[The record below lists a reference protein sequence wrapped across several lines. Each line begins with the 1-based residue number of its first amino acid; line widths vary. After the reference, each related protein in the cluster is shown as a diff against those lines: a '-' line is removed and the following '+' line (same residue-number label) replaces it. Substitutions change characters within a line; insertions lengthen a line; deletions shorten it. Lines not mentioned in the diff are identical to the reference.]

1 MDHLPLVLL
10 HAFPL
15 DSRMWDGVR
24 NTLDPITPD
33 LRGRDRQPP
42 DLGALADDV
51 LAELDAHGHDRV
63 ILGGCSMGGYVA
75 MALLRRDPSRVAG
88 LVLAD
93 TRFTAD
99 GEEAR
104 ANRLVM
110 ADRVVAEGLEWV
122 PDTVLGGLLGAAPA
136 DGVAERVRELILAQ
150 DPAEVAWAQRA
161 MAARPDSREVLAG
174 VDVPA
179 LVLVGAQD
187 TLTPPTAAR
196 ELADVLPQGSYVELP
211 DAGHL
216 TPVEVP
222 QAFAEAVSA
231 WRDRVGV

>member
-1 MDHLPLVLL
+1 MDHLPLFLL

-24 NTLDPITPD
+24 DVLDPVTPD
-33 LRGRDRQPP
+33 LRGRDREP
-42 DLGALADDV
+42 DLGVFADDV
-51 LAELDAHGHDRV
+51 LRELDARGLDRV
-63 ILGGCSMGGYVA
+63 VLGGCSMGGYVA

-88 LVLAD
+88 LVFAD

-99 GEEAR
+99 GDEAR

-110 ADRVVAEGLEWV
+110 ADRVLAEGVEWV
-122 PDTVLGGLLGAAPA
+122 PDVVLGGLLGAAPV
-136 DGVAERVRELILAQ
+136 DGVVERVRELILAQ
-150 DPAEVAWAQRA
+150 DPADVAWAQRA

-196 ELADVLPQGSYVELP
+196 ELADVLPRASYVELP
-211 DAGHL
+211 GAGHL

-222 QAFAEAVSA
+222 QAFAAAVDD
-231 WRDRVGV
+231 WRGKVGL

>member
-24 NTLDPITPD
+24 DALHPITPD
-33 LRGRDRQPP
+33 LRGRDREP

-51 LAELDAHGHDRV
+51 LAELDARGHDRV
-63 ILGGCSMGGYVA
+63 VLGGCSMGGYVA
-75 MALLRRDPSRVAG
+75 MAVLRRDPSRVAG

-104 ANRLVM
+104 TNRLVM

-122 PDTVLGGLLGAAPA
+122 PDTVLGGLLGAAPPE
-136 DGVAERVRELILAQ
+136 GVAERVRELILAQ

-161 MAARPDSREVLAG
+161 MAARPDSRDVLAG
-174 VDVPA
+174 VAVPA

-196 ELADVLPQGSYVELP
+196 ELADVLPRGSYVELP
-211 DAGHL
+211 GAGHL

-222 QAFAEAVSA
+222 QAFAEAVDA
-231 WRDRVGV
+231 WRERVGV

>member
-24 NTLDPITPD
+24 DVLDPITPD
-33 LRGRDRQPP
+33 LRGRGREP
-42 DLGALADDV
+42 DLGAVADDV
-51 LAELDAHGHDRV
+51 LGELDARGLERV
-63 ILGGCSMGGYVA
+63 VLGGCSMGGYVA

-99 GEEAR
+99 GDEAR
-104 ANRLVM
+104 TNRLTM
-110 ADRVVAEGLEWV
+110 ARRVEEEGVEWV
-122 PDTVLGGLLGAAPA
+122 PDTVLGGLVGAVPA
-136 DGVAERVRELILAQ
+136 DGVVERVRELILAQ

-161 MAARPDSREVLAG
+161 MAARPDSRDVLAG

-196 ELADVLPQGSYVELP
+196 ELADVLPASSYVELA

-222 QAFAEAVSA
+222 QAFARAVDD
-231 WRDRVGV
+231 WRRRVGV